1 MPNSYW
7 MLGASLTVLQIIG
20 IIITVAGFVKII
32 ANDLKH
38 LTSDVKDIKLSQEKE
53 EKRITKLEIGFAR
66 VDERTKNQR
75 FNRKIKAIKKNR

>member
-7 MLGASLTVLQIIG
+7 ILGASLTILQILG

-38 LTSDVKDIKLSQEKE
+38 LTLDVKEIKKSQEKE
-53 EKRITKLEIGFAR
+53 EERIAKLEVGFAR